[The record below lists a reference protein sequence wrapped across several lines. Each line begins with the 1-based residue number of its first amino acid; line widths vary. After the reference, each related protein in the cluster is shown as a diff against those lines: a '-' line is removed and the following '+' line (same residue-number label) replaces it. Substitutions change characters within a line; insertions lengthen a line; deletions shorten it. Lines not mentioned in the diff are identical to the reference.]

1 MKKITELTETRWR
14 TVYRKDIYGNRER
27 DAEEYIAF
35 RNVKSIKPGPRFG
48 HFFID
53 LIFIQILFILHNIIM
68 IGVISLFEN
77 NNTVEI
83 ITLIFQI
90 TLILLIPSYYILCEY
105 KWQQTIGKLLT
116 KTVVIDEYGNKPDL
130 STILLRS
137 LIRLVPLEAISCY
150 GDKFSHGWHD
160 RWSKTWVVSKEEVE
174 TLKKLQAEQSET
186 K

>member
-1 MKKITELTETRWR
+1 
-14 TVYRKDIYGNRER
+14 
-27 DAEEYIAF
+27 
-35 RNVKSIKPGPRFG
+35 
-48 HFFID
+48 
-53 LIFIQILFILHNIIM
+53 M

-90 TLILLIPSYYILCEY
+90 ILILLIPSYYILCEY

-137 LIRLVPLEAISCY
+137 LIRLVPFEAISCY

-174 TLKKLQAEQSET
+174 TLKNYKRNKVKPNSATRKPTHNSTKKKLADQCINHPDSIGIALRIKYIAS
-186 K
+186 